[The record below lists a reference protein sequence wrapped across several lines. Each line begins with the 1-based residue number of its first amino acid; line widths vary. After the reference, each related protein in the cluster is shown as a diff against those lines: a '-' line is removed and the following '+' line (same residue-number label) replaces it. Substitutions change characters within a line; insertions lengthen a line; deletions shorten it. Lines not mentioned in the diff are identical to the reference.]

1 MEVKWE
7 DHRKK
12 EVPNLKEAL
21 NLKEENLRKDI
32 DMANTYRCV
41 RLEPLHKSDDPNC
54 VCEVVIGLQATDPDG
69 NSSYIDGIYKYPMDS
84 MPMLNE
90 FKEQANTLV
99 SQFAADNNWIAS
111 LDSQIEAQKAQ
122 PKRVEDFESPEIT
135 VDTTVEPTPEP
146 EPEPVVEE
154 EDTSDESEEDT
165 EGEG

>member
-1 MEVKWE
+1 MS
-7 DHRKK
+7 
-12 EVPNLKEAL
+12 
-21 NLKEENLRKDI
+21 
-32 DMANTYRCV
+32 NTYRCV

-69 NSSYIDGIYKYPMDS
+69 NTSYIDGIYKYPMDS

-122 PKRVEDFESPEIT
+122 PKRVEEFEAPEIT
-135 VDTTVEPTPEP
+135 IDTTVEPTPEP
-146 EPEPVVEE
+146 EPVVEE
-154 EDTSDESEEDT
+154 DTTEAEGDTDGNEEET
-165 EGEG
+165 E

>member
-1 MEVKWE
+1 
-7 DHRKK
+7 
-12 EVPNLKEAL
+12 
-21 NLKEENLRKDI
+21 
-32 DMANTYRCV
+32 MANTYRCV

-84 MPMLNE
+84 MPKLAE